1 MLMAVM
7 ALPFASQAQEQSFD
21 FEDNLIPAGWT
32 NSATY
37 PWTVTNAKNHTPN
50 GSYCIKSGNAGVNS
64 SESSIEATITLD
76 AAAYI
81 SFWCW
86 ASCESATSYWDYGEF
101 YIDNVQMDRFLD
113 VTAWQTRTYALTAG
127 THTFKWNYKKDS
139 SSANNDDCFYVDDIT
154 IEVPSCYR
162 VTNLVIDSVTT
173 ESITLSWEDPS
184 NDNPTYN
191 VYMVTPTDT
200 TLIESATDTFY
211 TVENLTANTAYT
223 FAVRTDCG
231 GGDLTEY
238 DFVSGR
244 TACGA
249 ITIDNENNYS
259 DNFNSY
265 NTDIATSTSAPS
277 NYPNNTLPSC
287 WDFLNMSNSTSGY
300 PQVFLS
306 SSTSYASSGNCLF
319 FKSSNSTPLYA
330 ILPVLS
336 TEDITRLRFNY
347 RNEGTGAYNGTLS
360 VGYLTDATDATTFT
374 AVETYP
380 QITTITSAEALFT
393 SEMVTN
399 GARIAFCYTGG
410 SSNNYYLSI
419 DDVVIEQGPSCMKV
433 LNLAVDTTT
442 TNSVT
447 LTWES
452 DGNSFIVY
460 DMADSSVV
468 ATVTDTFAVIPQ
480 LNANTAYIFG
490 VANDCGNEVSDTVCI
505 STRTACDLINSL
517 PYTCGFETSEQL
529 SGSNPMPTCWT
540 KNNGGVGNY
549 PYCYSTT
556 SHTGSYALYFYSS
569 NYSSS
574 ADYEIA
580 ALPPVDIETLPL
592 SGLQLSFWARYSSNA
607 VPVIIGTMSNP
618 TDETSFT
625 ALDTINV
632 NSTAY
637 QRYDVDL
644 TQAPETDSYVAIR
657 VNKGSSYMYLYI
669 DDVELHEQPVCSYVR
684 DLEADSIGSDVV
696 ILTWTDNDNSDAS
709 YTVYNMADTTVIGT
723 TTDSTFTVEELMA
736 NTGYEFGVMANCTE
750 GNAEIITV
758 SVRTACDVFTID
770 DDNSF
775 FENFNSGLTSGIPN
789 CWDNS
794 EGTTTYDS
802 YKWIYTYSASEAFDS
817 TYMRFNS
824 YSNSTGLTNF
834 LATPVFELNVPTRLR
849 FMYKNPAGGDFS
861 VLVGAPGS
869 TQRTTLAS
877 GLTGATSWTEKTIM
891 LPEDLVGDTVVIY
904 FKGTSNYGST
914 GAYLYLDNVKVDAQ
928 PSCLPVSG
936 VTVSNITNTSA
947 VISWRG
953 NEANE
958 NATYTIYNGQEEVAS
973 ELTDTVY
980 TYTDL
985 EENTT
990 YNLTIVTDCGDD
1002 PAEAVPVSFHTLC
1015 DPVELPIVESFEDT
1029 SATVNC
1035 WTFDANSAANANN
1048 MGIVTFNNHKMMK
1061 FLASSYDASVNSQYL
1076 QYGYS
1081 PLFDVS
1087 EDATALRVKVR
1098 YSTYYSTY
1106 STYVQLY
1113 FGYKLADGTEIWGED
1128 GHTST
1133 GTTTFAYA
1141 IDTIPATAVQVMV
1154 KYRSTSYSTSYAAYI
1169 DSIMVEEI
1177 EDEICFPVANLN
1189 IDSATTESISIS
1201 WVSDAESFTV
1211 LNMNDTTV
1219 AGTTSETNYT
1229 IEELEANMVYTFG
1242 VVVNCSSSNSDTIYV
1257 TGRTECAAYATPY
1270 TWTFD
1275 TLMTANATPI
1285 CFNHIGNGVANVQT
1299 SQPHS
1304 GTSSVKFSGA
1314 SGNNILVMP
1323 QTVAEANTLQL
1334 KFWTKPE
1341 GNYTSCGNFTVGY
1354 LTNAADP
1361 TTYVVLDSMNY
1372 ADFGSTPAYT
1382 LKTVMYANVPE
1393 GARMAMRHNA
1403 TSSSYY
1409 WFVDD
1414 ITIEELPACVPVSQL
1429 AATMAED
1436 GAYTLTWVSNAES
1449 FTILNMAD
1457 SSVAGTASENS
1468 FTIDNLEAMTTY
1480 TYGVTVNCGN
1490 ENSDTVVV
1498 SFTTPC
1504 DAIATPYFEDFEAG
1518 NASITCW
1525 SMVNTHTSTGFQTSG
1540 GINGS
1545 GCFRFYYSTNPPQYL
1560 ISPMLSIPEGDSVML
1575 EFRYKAYST
1584 SYTETFHVG
1593 YSYTGNNVSDFT
1605 WGPEISTNI
1614 TSYQLYNTM
1623 LNDSVKF
1630 IAFKYTA
1637 NDQFYLFIDS
1647 LYIGEPPTCFPVTD
1661 LTVDTIDETSATIS
1675 WNGTS
1680 ASYSIYKNGVYV
1692 TNVTDT
1698 TYSFTDLVASTSYT
1712 FGVRGVCDVDD
1723 STTIVNVTAATP
1735 CGIITDFPYTQDF
1748 NSEPACWTAID
1759 ADGDGYNWYIYSGA
1773 MQSASYDDGVLTPD
1787 NWLISPQFAL
1797 PSTGNYEVTW
1807 TAMAQDQS
1815 WPAEHYGVYVSTTG
1829 NNTTDFTMLQEWTL
1843 STGAY
1848 NPVIDLSDYAGQNI
1862 YIALRHFNCT
1872 DMFRMSIDDFIVR
1885 EQPGANQV
1893 VINVQQNN
1901 PAYGSV
1907 SGAGVFNIGDSV
1919 TVSATAASGYVFNRW
1934 VDADNVTIST
1944 ENPYTFAAATN
1955 LTLMAIF
1962 IEQGATMYTITVEVN
1977 DSTMGTAIGG
1987 GSYASGDIATLSA
2000 TAYPGYHFVEWVQV
2014 SGSSTNPV
2022 SEDATFTISVTGNK
2036 TFRANF
2042 EADGTPVE
2050 YVEATIDTSDI
2061 VYWVGSGAN
2070 RAMIAVNWV
2079 GAAYAWGVNFS
2090 TPSITVQAAMDSIVA
2105 NDTRFNYTAAG
2116 GYLSNITFQ
2125 EGCINLSGDTTSW
2138 WESKRNGVGG
2148 DMGLGQSLVNGDLE
2162 KWAQPVAG
2170 VWTDSVWDA
2179 DWEYWYQV
2187 YTYTDSIVP
2196 MWAPQVGIESVPEY
2210 DAVIYSANS
2219 TIFVKGA
2226 EGQNIYVYDLNGRT
2240 VATKVN
2246 ATETMAIP
2254 MGETGV
2260 YLVRIGNAAA
2270 KRVIVMR

>member
-7 ALPFASQAQEQSFD
+7 ALPFASQGQASLPISMD
-21 FEDNLIPAGWT
+21 FEDATAFGQWTMTNCNSSTTRSTSTDAIHEGSYGFAFHWTTTPPQYLISPQFEEATGTEMVSFWYQNTSTSWVEEFSVGFSSTTNDIASFTWTTNVTVSTGTTWTEYSVMIPAGT
-32 NSATY
+32 KYVAIRSSAY
-37 PWTVTNAKNHTPN
+37 
-50 GSYCIKSGNAGVNS
+50 
-64 SESSIEATITLD
+64 D
-76 AAAYI
+76 AY
-81 SFWCW
+81 
-86 ASCESATSYWDYGEF
+86 YL
-101 YIDNVQMDRFLD
+101 YIDDIYIGAAP
-113 VTAWQTRTYALTAG
+113 TC
-127 THTFKWNYKKDS
+127 FK
-139 SSANNDDCFYVDDIT
+139 
-154 IEVPSCYR
+154 
-162 VTNLVIDSVTT
+162 VTNLAVANTT
-173 ESITLSWEDPS
+173 AESITLSWEDLV

-191 VYMVTPTDT
+191 VYLMTPTDT
-200 TLIESATDTFY
+200 TLIESTTDTFY
-211 TVENLTANTAYT
+211 TVEDLTANTSYS
-223 FAVRTDCG
+223 FAVRTECSSEDVSA
-231 GGDLTEY
+231 
-238 DFVSGR
+238 FASISGR
-244 TACGA
+244 TACA
-249 ITIDNENNYS
+249 
-259 DNFNSY
+259 
-265 NTDIATSTSAPS
+265 
-277 NYPNNTLPSC
+277 
-287 WDFLNMSNSTSGY
+287 
-300 PQVFLS
+300 
-306 SSTSYASSGNCLF
+306 
-319 FKSSNSTPLYA
+319 
-330 ILPVLS
+330 
-336 TEDITRLRFNY
+336 
-347 RNEGTGAYNGTLS
+347 
-360 VGYLTDATDATTFT
+360 
-374 AVETYP
+374 
-380 QITTITSAEALFT
+380 
-393 SEMVTN
+393 
-399 GARIAFCYTGG
+399 
-410 SSNNYYLSI
+410 SI
-419 DDVVIEQGPSCMKV
+419 D
-433 LNLAVDTTT
+433 
-442 TNSVT
+442 
-447 LTWES
+447 
-452 DGNSFIVY
+452 
-460 DMADSSVV
+460 
-468 ATVTDTFAVIPQ
+468 
-480 LNANTAYIFG
+480 
-490 VANDCGNEVSDTVCI
+490 
-505 STRTACDLINSL
+505 SL
-517 PYTCGFETSEQL
+517 PYTCGFETSEQQ
-529 SGSNPMPTCWT
+529 SGSNPMPFCWT
-540 KNNGGVGNY
+540 KNNGGTGNY

-556 SHTGSYALYFYSS
+556 YSRTGNYALYFYSS
-569 NYSSS
+569 SSSSS
-574 ADYEIA
+574 ANYEIA
-580 ALPPVDIETLPL
+580 VLPPVDIETFPL
-592 SGLQLSFWARYSSNA
+592 SGLQLTFWARYSSYA
-607 VPVIIGTMSNP
+607 ATAIIGTMSNP
-618 TDETSFT
+618 TDETTFT
-625 ALDTINV
+625 ALDTITV
-632 NSTAY
+632 NSTTY
-637 QRYDVDL
+637 QRYDVNL
-644 TQAPETDSYVAIR
+644 TQAPEMDSYVAIR

-669 DDVELHEQPVCSYVR
+669 DDVELHEQPACNYVR
-684 DLEADSIGSDVV
+684 DLAADSIGSDAVR
-696 ILTWTDNDNSDAS
+696 LTWTDADNSDAS
-709 YTVYNMADTTVIGT
+709 YTVYNMADTTMIGT
-723 TTDSTFTVEELMA
+723 TTDSTFNVEELTA
-736 NTGYEFGVMANCTE
+736 NTEYVFGVMANCTE
-750 GNAEIITV
+750 GDAEIVTV
-758 SVRTACDVFTID
+758 SVRTACTAYVID
-770 DDNSF
+770 DNTAYR
-775 FENFNSGLTSGIPN
+775 ENFDSITAGVPQ

-794 EGTTTYDS
+794 EGTTTSDS
-802 YKWIYTYSASEAFDS
+802 YRWSSYATGYEGRGL
-817 TYMRFNS
+817 RFNS
-824 YSNSTGLTNF
+824 YSNSNGNTNI
-834 LATPVFELNVPTRLR
+834 LATPTMDLTVDARLS

-861 VLVGAPGS
+861 VFASIDGSDNLVTIA
-869 TQRTTLAS
+869 T
-877 GLTGATSWTEKTIM
+877 GLTGVSRWTLFEEYLDPDVYTNHN
-891 LPEDLVGDTVVIY
+891 VVFY
-904 FKGTSNYGST
+904 LKATSNYGNND
-914 GAYLYLDNVKVDAQ
+914 AYIYLDNFKIDAQ
-928 PSCLPVSG
+928 PSCLAVTGLRAIDSLATESTVTLAWNGNANSYIVVNMADTTVAGTANDTIIEIDNLLSSRTYRFGVVADCGNETSDTMYVSAATTCGVIVIDEENIYTESFEGTAFPPTCWSRAHTAGSATTSLWTSATDQVHTGTTSAKLPDQASGNKNNLVTPQITIAGDGNYQVSFWIYRTDNYNSKANEGVKVWVNATPDTVNGTALMHIRRAIAMGDITETTTGWYEYSAVIPTTTPDTFYVIFEGISEYGAATYIDDITIEVAPTCLPVRN

-1081 PLFDVS
+1081 PMINVS

-1189 IDSATTESISIS
+1189 IDSVTTESISIS

-1219 AGTTSETNYT
+1219 AGTASETNYT
-1229 IEELEANMVYTFG
+1229 IEELEANTVYTFG
-1242 VVVNCSSSNSDTIYV
+1242 VVVNCSSSTSDTIYV

-1285 CFNHIGNGVANVQT
+1285 CFNHIGAGVANVQT
-1299 SQPHS
+1299 SQHHS

-1341 GNYTSCGNFTVGY
+1341 DSYTSCGNFTVGY

-1361 TTYVVLDSMNY
+1361 TTYVVLDSMNV
-1372 ADFGSTPAYT
+1372 ADFGSSPAYT

-1623 LNDSVKF
+1623 LSDSVKF

-1637 NDQFYLFIDS
+1637 NDQYYLFIDS

-1698 TYSFTDLVASTSYT
+1698 TYSFTDLVATTSYT

-1723 STTIVNVTAATP
+1723 STTIVNVTATTP
-1735 CGIITDFPYTQDF
+1735 CAIITDFPYTQDF

-1759 ADGDGYNWYIYSGA
+1759 ADGDGYNWFIYSGA

-1787 NWLISPQFAL
+1787 NWLISPQFGL
-1797 PSTGNYEVTW
+1797 PATGNYEVTW

-1885 EQPGANQV
+1885 EQAGANQV

-1919 TVSATAASGYVFNRW
+1919 TVSATAAYGYVFNRW

-1987 GSYASGDIATLSA
+1987 GSYASGDMATLSA